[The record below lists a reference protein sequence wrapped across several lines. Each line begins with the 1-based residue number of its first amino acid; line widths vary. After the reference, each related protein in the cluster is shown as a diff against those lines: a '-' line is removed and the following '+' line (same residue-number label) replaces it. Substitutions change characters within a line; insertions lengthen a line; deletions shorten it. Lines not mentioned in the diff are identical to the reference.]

1 MGKLSA
7 WWQRLQEEVEQC
19 RRRRSAGTGSLLLH
33 WGETQA
39 GEGTAWE
46 RDKTL
51 HQLPLGSTW
60 ALSADQLLSSRI
72 LCLTTSNISSP
83 VAFKSKRDPDPRI
96 P

>member
-1 MGKLSA
+1 MS
-7 WWQRLQEEVEQC
+7 EEEE
-19 RRRRSAGTGSLLLH
+19 RGH
-33 WGETQA
+33 WVSPAALGVETQA